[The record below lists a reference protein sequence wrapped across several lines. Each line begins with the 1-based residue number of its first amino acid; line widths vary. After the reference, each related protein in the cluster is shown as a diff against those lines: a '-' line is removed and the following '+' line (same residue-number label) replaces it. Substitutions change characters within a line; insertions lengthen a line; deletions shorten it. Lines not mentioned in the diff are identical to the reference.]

1 MPLRPKPD
9 QPSRPRKDV
18 CPSDI
23 IDDDDLEDITG
34 LADPPPGVCPSSIVD
49 EDEDSGWGG
58 GRRFLIH
65 DHASDAHRHRSR
77 AFFHA
82 FNLGSATILA

>member
-9 QPSRPRKDV
+9 HPSRPRKDV

-23 IDDDDLEDITG
+23 IDDDDLEDNTG

-58 GRRFLIH
+58 AGGF
-65 DHASDAHRHRSR
+65 
-77 AFFHA
+77 
-82 FNLGSATILA
+82 